1 MSGKRRVDRNST
13 GLYFDGCA
21 ASHADALGMEATMKG
36 LVWAL
41 YVMMQDPG
49 AAAAPS
55 DQMQGDK
62 SLAFT
67 GVTYLNKASC
77 ANDAATFTKMPA
89 RDKLAGADPSM
100 NVTYVCVIQPKPGHY
115 RE

>member
-1 MSGKRRVDRNST
+1 
-13 GLYFDGCA
+13 
-21 ASHADALGMEATMKG
+21 MKG

-41 YVMMQDPG
+41 YVLMQDPG

-55 DQMQGDK
+55 DQMQGDRT
-62 SLAFT
+62 LAFT

-77 ANDAATFTKMPA
+77 ANDSATFTKMPV
-89 RDKLAGADPSM
+89 RDKLVGTAFGT

>member
-1 MSGKRRVDRNST
+1 
-13 GLYFDGCA
+13 
-21 ASHADALGMEATMKG
+21 MKG

-49 AAAAPS
+49 AAATPS
-55 DQMQGDK
+55 VRMPMDSG
-62 SLAFT
+62 LAFP

-77 ANDAATFTKMPA
+77 ANDAVTFTKIPA
-89 RDKLAGADPSM
+89 RDKLAGAAPGV
-100 NVTYVCVIQPKPGHY
+100 NVAYVCVIQPKPGHY